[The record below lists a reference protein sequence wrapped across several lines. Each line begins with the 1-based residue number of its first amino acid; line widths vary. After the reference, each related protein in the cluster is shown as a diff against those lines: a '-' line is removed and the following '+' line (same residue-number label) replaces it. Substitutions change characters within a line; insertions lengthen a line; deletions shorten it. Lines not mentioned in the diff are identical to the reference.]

1 MNQERKK
8 SARPIGE
15 SSDKAQ
21 AKAQAREER
30 NKEQAIEE
38 SQAWNVIRAKAQQI
52 AHIPKP
58 HIKYTDTLGAEICT
72 RIAMGESLV
81 HICATS
87 DYIPHVATIYRWIA
101 ENPDF
106 CDIYT
111 RAREMAA
118 HTLFAECI
126 DIADDD
132 SKDVTDTGEVNHAA
146 IARAKLR
153 VDTRLRMAGKLAP
166 KVYAERLANEPAQVT
181 VNHNTLN
188 VSARDL
194 SLEQRT
200 SLRQL
205 LLAAKHEDS

>member
-1 MNQERKK
+1 MNQERKE
-8 SARPIGE
+8 SAKAIGE
-15 SSDKAQ
+15 SSSKAQ
-21 AKAQAREER
+21 EKAKAREER
-30 NKEQAIEE
+30 NREQAIEE

-58 HIKYTDTLGAEICT
+58 HIRYTETLGAEICT

-87 DYIPHVATIYRWIA
+87 EHIPHVATIYRWIA
-101 ENPDF
+101 ETPDF

-132 SKDVTDTGEVNHAA
+132 SRDITDAGEVNHAA

-166 KVYAERLANEPAQVT
+166 KVYAERLANDAPQVT

-194 SLEQRT
+194 SLEQRD

-205 LLAAKHEDS
+205 LLAAKHDS

>member
-8 SARPIGE
+8 SAKPIGE
-15 SSDKAQ
+15 SADKAQ
-21 AKAQAREER
+21 AKAKAREER

-87 DYIPHVATIYRWIA
+87 DYVPHVATIYRWIA

-132 SKDVTDTGEVNHAA
+132 SKDVTDAGEVNHAA

-194 SLEQRT
+194 SLEQRD

-205 LLAAKHEDS
+205 LLAAKHDS

>member
-1 MNQERKK
+1 MESVKQK
-8 SARPIGE
+8 SGKATGE

-21 AKAQAREER
+21 EKARARKER
-30 NKEQAIEE
+30 NEAQAIEE
-38 SQAWNVIRAKAQQI
+38 SAAWNVIRAKAQQV

-87 DYIPHVATIYRWIA
+87 DHIPHVATIYRWIA
-101 ENPDF
+101 ETPEF

-132 SKDVTDTGEVNHAA
+132 SRDITESGEVNHAA

-166 KVYAERLANEPAQVT
+166 KVYAERLANETPQVT

-194 SLEQRT
+194 SLEQRD

-205 LLAAKHEDS
+205 LLAAKHDDS